1 MQKEETTIAITAKKD
16 LIGPSTEPPP
26 EKTKMRI
33 EFLTEPADKVVEE
46 ATAAPAAPAID
57 LKTQIADRV
66 RTDCKEQGILTS
78 EETLIGLAAGNKPHD
93 AISAAL
99 AEMTKDPGY
108 ADIKAVT
115 TASGLVFFYSER
127 HIKVAEAAAKS
138 LLEEVKFRIGERVR
152 ADSRDTQLLTPV
164 DGLYGEIGWDKSAY
178 NPDEIRKDPR
188 YEDIKTVTASSGEQF
203 FYSTRHMS
211 DYFAVLLS
219 RVAAHDPC
227 ATIAETVRDESRIY
241 PRPTCVLLFKE
252 KLFGMNEADL
262 KEIVDKTLQRPEYG
276 DLKMMVHPATGGVYL
291 YSSQHMDGDTAFS
304 LMDWQE
310 VGKDANP

>member
-1 MQKEETTIAITAKKD
+1 MQEGEATPTQATKKD
-16 LIGPSTEPPP
+16 LIGPSEEPAPIISKVNVVFLNEPPSAA
-26 EKTKMRI
+26 TK
-33 EFLTEPADKVVEE
+33 E
-46 ATAAPAAPAID
+46 APAVD
-57 LKTQIADRV
+57 LKKTIAARI
-66 RTDCKEQGILTS
+66 RMDCQEQGILTS
-78 EETLIGLAAGNKPHD
+78 EDALIGLVPGEKQHE

-99 AEMTKDPGY
+99 AEMAKDPGY
-108 ADIKAVT
+108 ADIKAIT

-164 DGLYGEIGWDKSAY
+164 DSLYAEIGWDRGVYS
-178 NPDEIRKDPR
+178 PDEIRNDPR
-188 YEDIKTVTASSGEQF
+188 YEDIKTVTVATGETF

-211 DYFAVLLS
+211 DYYALLLA

-227 ATIAETVRDESRIY
+227 ATIAETVRDESKRY
-241 PRPTCVLLFKE
+241 PRPTSVLFFLE

-262 KEIVDKTLQRPEYG
+262 KASVCALQRRPEFS
-276 DLKMMVHPATGGVYL
+276 DIKAMVHPTTGGFYL
-291 YSSQHMDGDTAFS
+291 YSSQYLNADTASS

>member
-1 MQKEETTIAITAKKD
+1 MQEEETTTVEASKKD

-33 EFLTEPADKVVEE
+33 EFLKEAPTEAVEE
-46 ATAAPAAPAID
+46 APAAPAPPDID
-57 LKTQIADRV
+57 LKAQIADRI

-78 EETLIGLAAGNKPHD
+78 EDTLIGLAVGHKQHE

-99 AEMTKDPGY
+99 AEMAKYPGY

-138 LLEEVKFRIGERVR
+138 LLEEVKFRIGDRVR

-188 YEDIKTVTASSGEQF
+188 YEDIKTVTAATGKQF

-211 DYFAVLLS
+211 DYYAVLLS

-241 PRPTCVLLFKE
+241 PRPTCVLLFRE

-262 KEIVDKTLQRPEYG
+262 KEVVGKTLQRPEYC

-291 YSSQHMDGDTAFS
+291 YSSQYMDGDTAFA

>member
-1 MQKEETTIAITAKKD
+1 MKDEEATTTKADKKD
-16 LIGPSTEPPP
+16 LIGPATEPPP

-33 EFLTEPADKVVEE
+33 EFLTEPPEE
-46 ATAAPAAPAID
+46 PVKEAPPVD
-57 LKTQIADRV
+57 LRAQIAERI
-66 RTDCKEQGILTS
+66 RTDCSGQGILTA
-78 EETLIGLAAGNKPHD
+78 EETLVGLAAGPDPHG
-93 AISAAL
+93 AVSAAL
-99 AEMTKDPGY
+99 AEMAKDPGY
-108 ADIKAVT
+108 TDIKAVT

-127 HIKVAEAAAKS
+127 HIKVTEAAAKS

-152 ADSRDTQLLTPV
+152 ADSRDRQLLTPV
-164 DGLYGEIGWDKSAY
+164 DGLYGEIGWDKSVY

-188 YEDIKTVTASSGEQF
+188 YGDIRTVTAATGEQF

-219 RVAAHDPC
+219 RVAAKDPC

-241 PRPTCVLLFKE
+241 PRPTCILLFKE

-262 KEIVDKTLQRPEYG
+262 KEIVDRTLERPEYS
-276 DLKMMVHPATGGVYL
+276 DLKKMVHPATGGIYL
-291 YSSQHMDGDTAFS
+291 YSSQYIDGNTAFAK
-304 LMDWQE
+304 MDWQE

>member
-1 MQKEETTIAITAKKD
+1 MG
-16 LIGPSTEPPP
+16 L
-26 EKTKMRI
+26 
-33 EFLTEPADKVVEE
+33 
-46 ATAAPAAPAID
+46 
-57 LKTQIADRV
+57 
-66 RTDCKEQGILTS
+66 GILTS
-78 EETLIGLAAGNKPHD
+78 EDTLIGLVPEHQPEAV
-93 AISAAL
+93 SAAL
-99 AEMTKDPGY
+99 AEMAKDPDY

-138 LLEEVKFRIGERVR
+138 LLEEVKFRIGEKVR
-152 ADSRDTQLLTPV
+152 ADSKDSEILTPV
-164 DGLYGEIGWDKSAY
+164 DMLAAEIGWDRSAY

-188 YEDIKTVTASSGEQF
+188 YDDIKTVTAATGEIF

-211 DYFAVLLS
+211 DYYALLLA

-241 PRPTCVLLFKE
+241 PRPTCVLLFRE

-262 KEIVDKTLQRPEYG
+262 KAIVDKTLERPEFN
-276 DLKMMVHPATGGVYL
+276 DIKMMIHPSTGGVYL
-291 YSSQHMDGDTAFS
+291 YSNQYLDGETAFS

>member
-1 MQKEETTIAITAKKD
+1 MQEEETTTVKATRRD
-16 LIGPSTEPPP
+16 LIGPSEEPVPAITKVNVAFLSEPPS
-26 EKTKMRI
+26 E
-33 EFLTEPADKVVEE
+33 AAEE
-46 ATAAPAAPAID
+46 APAVD
-57 LKTQIADRV
+57 LKEKIAERI
-66 RTDCKEQGILTS
+66 RTDCNEQGILTS
-78 EETLIGLAAGNKPHD
+78 EDTLIGLAPGRRHE

-99 AEMTKDPGY
+99 SEMVKDPGY

-164 DGLYGEIGWDKSAY
+164 DSLYGEIGWDRNAY

-188 YEDIKTVTASSGEQF
+188 YDDIKTVTAATGEMF

-211 DYFAVLLS
+211 DYYALLLA

-241 PRPTCVLLFKE
+241 PRPTCVLFFLE
-252 KLFGMNEADL
+252 KLFGMNEDDL
-262 KEIVDKTLQRPEYG
+262 KEIVCRTLQRPEYE
-276 DLKMMVHPATGGVYL
+276 DIKTMVHPATGGVYL
-291 YSSQHMDGDTAFS
+291 YSSQYLNADLAFS

>member
-1 MQKEETTIAITAKKD
+1 MQDEETTTNKTAAKD
-16 LIGPSTEPPP
+16 LIGPETEPPP

-33 EFLTEPADKVVEE
+33 EFLTEPPGEPVKE
-46 ATAAPAAPAID
+46 APAPPDID
-57 LKTQIADRV
+57 LKVQIAGRI
-66 RTDCKEQGILTS
+66 RTDCSEQKNLTS
-78 EETLIGLAAGNKPHD
+78 EETLVGLASGQKPHE
-93 AISAAL
+93 AVSAAL
-99 AEMTKDPGY
+99 AEMAKDPAY

-127 HIKVAEAAAKS
+127 HIKVTEAAAKS
-138 LLEEVKFRIGERVR
+138 LLEEVKFRIGEKVR

-164 DGLYGEIGWDKSAY
+164 DSLYGEIGWDKSAY

-188 YEDIKTVTASSGEQF
+188 YEDIKTVTAATGEQF

-227 ATIAETVRDESRIY
+227 ATVAETVRDESRIY
-241 PRPTCVLLFKE
+241 PRPTCVLLFRE
-252 KLFGMNEADL
+252 KLFGMNEADI
-262 KEIVDKTLQRPEYG
+262 KEIVDKTLERPEYS
-276 DLKMMVHPATGGVYL
+276 DLKMMVHPVTGGVYL
-291 YSSQHMDGDTAFS
+291 YSSQYVDGSTAFA